1 MLSKL
6 GGTLT
11 ALPPGLKEFP
21 MFPGITYFVYIFYLF
36 IGKFCQLENFLHFR
50 C

>member
-21 MFPGITYFVYIFYLF
+21 MFPGITYFVYIFLAICWQILPIRDF
-36 IGKFCQLENFLHFR
+36 FTF
-50 C
+50 